1 MRTPPAS
8 RHVDART
15 ALDYLDRVL
24 DAARRRE
31 VEQHLGEPCAEC
43 RERVRALGALLQ
55 TMRLDRAPEVP
66 EPVRARAIATFTPAP
81 SLSPSRAAAEWI
93 ARLVFDSWD
102 APLAAATRR
111 AVGETRRLR
120 YALTRGTLELECEA
134 DAPPGFTVRGRLIVE
149 DAAVHRVEIVS
160 GAETITGWP
169 DAAGVFALE
178 RVPAGDARVT
188 IVGPDT
194 RDVVPVIH
202 LEAWG

>member
-24 DAARRRE
+24 DAARRHE
-31 VEQHLGEPCAEC
+31 VEQHLGEPCADC
-43 RERVRALGALLQ
+43 RERLRALGALLH

-66 EPVRARAIATFTPAP
+66 EPVRARAIAAFTPSP
-81 SLSPSRAAAEWI
+81 RLSPSRAAAEWVTK
-93 ARLVFDSWD
+93 LLFDSWD

-120 YALTRGTLELECEA
+120 YALGGGTLELECEA
-134 DAPPGFTVRGRLIVE
+134 ETASDFTVRGRLMIE
-149 DAAVHRVEIVS
+149 DAALHRIEIAS
-160 GAETITGWP
+160 GAETLVGRP
-169 DAAGVFALE
+169 DADGAFALE

-188 IVGPDT
+188 VVGPET
-194 RDVVPVIH
+194 RYVVPLIH
-202 LEAWG
+202 LEARR